1 VSVRSGSRPPTTA
14 SSSASDGHAGGLV
27 RVPADAA
34 AGEARLTTA
43 PAPDGPAGQW
53 ARFSLRVGGAGRSV
67 GSLALLAAIA
77 VLLVWGPDARVRG
90 LWFDFCQRVAP
101 RARAS
106 GPAVI
111 VAVDELSLARFGQ
124 WPWPRQVLAQLID
137 RLRDA
142 GPAAVGLNLLFP
154 EADGF
159 SGTSLAVRLPGLAP
173 RTAAWV
179 ASVPDGDRAL
189 GRALAAAPS
198 VIGLAGLDGPAAT
211 SPAGRL
217 TPAVVRGVDPA
228 GHLRRYR
235 TVLRSVP
242 DIDGGAAGHALLS
255 ADVASGVVRR
265 LPLVAAVGDTLVPG
279 LAVEMLR
286 VATGAPAFGV
296 RSDDGGVRAV
306 GVGNVWIPT
315 DPDGT
320 MWIHF
325 GPHDGARFVSASAVL
340 GGEVPP
346 ERFERKLVL
355 VGVTA
360 LGLGDQHVTPLGERL
375 PSVEVHAQALE
386 NMFEGRPLV
395 RPRWAEW
402 AEAGAL
408 LVAGALVVILTPTVG
423 MLPAALLALGLGVAL
438 LGGSFA
444 AYRELAHLFDG
455 LTPTLG
461 LGLVYTAT
469 LGGALAEADR
479 QRRALRQRLQEE
491 REAAARLAGELEA
504 ARRIQLGLLPRP
516 EHAFPGE
523 GRFRIA
529 AVMEPARVVGG
540 DLFDFFLLADDRL
553 LFLVGDVSGK
563 GLPASLFMAATKAF
577 YRSISTQH
585 AAELARTM
593 REANAEM
600 GRDNPEAFFVTLVA
614 AVLDVNTGQLWYCNA
629 GHEGPWV
636 LRGETGQVERLEEG
650 GGPPL
655 CVLDGFPYETTAT
668 RLRPGDTVLMVTDGV
683 TESLDPGGEL
693 FGTPRVTALV
703 TEAAQVPARSEP
715 ARLIA
720 DLVAQ
725 VRAFREPFEPAD
737 DVTLLA
743 VQWLGTADAPE
754 PGEPGFNAP

>member
-1 VSVRSGSRPPTTA
+1 M
-14 SSSASDGHAGGLV
+14 
-27 RVPADAA
+27 
-34 AGEARLTTA
+34 
-43 PAPDGPAGQW
+43 
-53 ARFSLRVGGAGRSV
+53 GRSV
-67 GSLALLAAIA
+67 GSLALLAATA
-77 VLLVWGPDARVRG
+77 LLLIWGPDARVRG
-90 LWFDFCQRVAP
+90 LWFDFCQRLEP
-101 RARAS
+101 RVRIS

-111 VAVDELSLARFGQ
+111 VAVDEVSLARYGQ
-124 WPWPRQVLAQLID
+124 WPWPRQVLAELVD
-137 RLRDA
+137 RVRQA
-142 GPAAVGLNLLFP
+142 GPAVVGFSLLFP

-159 SGTSLAVRLPGLAP
+159 SGASLASRLPGLPA

-189 GRALAAAPS
+189 GRALANAPS
-198 VIGLAGLDGPAAT
+198 VIGLAGLDGPAAA
-211 SPAGRL
+211 SARGRF
-217 TPAVVRGVDPA
+217 TPAVVRGSDPLA
-228 GHLRRYR
+228 QLRRYR
-235 TVLRSVP
+235 TVLRSMP
-242 DIDGGAAGHALLS
+242 DIDAGAAGHALLS

-265 LPLVAAVGDTLVPG
+265 LPLAAAVGDTLVPG

-286 VATGAPAFGV
+286 VATGAPAFGI
-296 RSDDGGVRAV
+296 RSDSGGVRAV
-306 GVGNVWIPT
+306 GVGDLWIPT
-315 DPDGT
+315 ETDGT

-325 GPHDGARFVSASAVL
+325 TPHDPARFVSAGAVL
-340 GGEVPP
+340 AGEVPP

-360 LGLGDQHVTPLGERL
+360 LGLGDQHVTSLGERL
-375 PSVEVHAQALE
+375 PSVEIHAQALE
-386 NMFEGRPLV
+386 NIFDGRPLV
-395 RPRWAEW
+395 RPAWAKW

-408 LVAGALVVILTPTVG
+408 LLAGALVVILTPTVG
-423 MLPAALLALGLGVAL
+423 MVPAALLALGLGAAL
-438 LGGSFA
+438 LGSSFV
-444 AYRELAHLFDG
+444 AYRNFARLFDG
-455 LTPTLG
+455 LTPALG

-469 LGGALAEADR
+469 LGGALADADR

-516 EHAFPGE
+516 ERAFPGE
-523 GRFRIA
+523 GRFRVA

-540 DLFDFFLLADDRL
+540 DLFDFFLLAGERL

-563 GLPASLFMAATKAF
+563 GLPASLFMAATKAL

-593 REANAEM
+593 RDANAEM

-629 GHEGPWV
+629 GHEAPWI
-636 LRGETGQVERLEEG
+636 LRLQTGKVERLEGG

-655 CVLDGFPYETTAT
+655 CVLDDFAYETASA

-683 TESLDPGGEL
+683 TEALDPGGEL

-703 TEAAQVPARSEP
+703 ADAAQEPARIEP

-720 DLVAQ
+720 DLVAE
-725 VRAFREPFEPAD
+725 VRSFREPFEAAD

-743 VQWLGTADAPE
+743 VQWLGPAGAPE
-754 PGEPGFNAP
+754 TGEPGFSAP

>member
-1 VSVRSGSRPPTTA
+1 VAADVAPGGA
-14 SSSASDGHAGGLV
+14 SP
-27 RVPADAA
+27 VPV
-34 AGEARLTTA
+34 
-43 PAPDGPAGQW
+43 PAPDGPVGAW
-53 ARFSLRVGGAGRSV
+53 ARVTARMGGTGRSV
-67 GSLALLAAIA
+67 GALVLLAVTAL
-77 VLLVWGPDARVRG
+77 LLVWGPDARVRG
-90 LWFDFCQRVAP
+90 LWFDFCQRIAP
-101 RARAS
+101 RARLS

-111 VAVDELSLARFGQ
+111 VAVDDLSLARFGQ
-124 WPWPRQVLAQLID
+124 WPWPRQILAQLID
-137 RLRDA
+137 RVRDA
-142 GPAAVGLNLLFP
+142 KPAAVGLNLLFP

-159 SGTSLAVRLPGLAP
+159 SGTSLATRLPGLAA

-198 VIGLAGLDGPAAT
+198 VIGLAGLDGPTTAA
-211 SPAGRL
+211 PGGHL
-217 TPAVVRGVDPA
+217 TPAVVRGVDPV
-228 GHLRRYR
+228 GQVRRYR
-235 TVLRSVP
+235 TLLRSVP
-242 DIDGGAAGHALLS
+242 EIDSGAVGHALLS

-265 LPLVAAVGDTLVPG
+265 VPLVAAVGDTLVPG

-296 RSDDGGVRAV
+296 RSDEGGVQAV
-306 GVGNVWIPT
+306 GIGTLWIPT
-315 DPDGT
+315 EPDGT

-325 GPHDGARFVSASAVL
+325 GPHDPARFVSASAVL
-340 GGEVPP
+340 RGEVPP
-346 ERFERKLVL
+346 ERFERKLV
-355 VGVTA
+355 VIGVTA

-375 PSVEVHAQALE
+375 PSAEVHAQALE

-395 RPRWAEW
+395 RPRWAES

-408 LVAGALVVILTPTVG
+408 LVAGTLVVILTPTVG
-423 MLPAALLALGLGVAL
+423 MVPAALLALGLGAAL
-438 LGGSFA
+438 LGGSFMV
-444 AYRELAHLFDG
+444 YRELAHLFDG

-563 GLPASLFMAATKAF
+563 GLPASLFMAATKAL

-585 AAELARTM
+585 ATELARTM

-614 AVLDVNTGQLWYCNA
+614 AVLDVNTGELWYCNA
-629 GHEGPWV
+629 GHEAPWV
-636 LRGETGQVERLEEG
+636 LRPETGQVERLDG
-650 GGPPL
+650 ASGPPL
-655 CVLDGFPYETTAT
+655 CVLDGFPYETATA

-683 TESLDPGGEL
+683 TEALDPGGEL
-693 FGTPRVTALV
+693 FGTPRVTTHA
-703 TEAAQVPARSEP
+703 TEAAQDPTRSEP

-725 VRAFREPFEPAD
+725 VRTFREPFEPAD

-743 VQWLGTADAPE
+743 VQWLGPAETPE
-754 PGEPGFNAP
+754 PEDSGFSAP